1 MEPEDPDN
9 WHVAVPPSDAGASN
23 GPMDEF
29 WDDEEL
35 REDAGQDRD
44 PDPPGHPLPEDS
56 VRRSPVTPPGRGGHQ
71 VLLTAAVAITAAAI
85 GVAVGL
91 AFLRLPLRSASAS
104 PSASTPSASASP
116 GASGGRSGGLP
127 APAPIT
133 GNGNGTLQMYLV
145 GPVLAVSGNSITI
158 GGFGEPVTAA
168 ITAATKFT
176 GSVRTV
182 SGIKTGT
189 EVAAAVTGT
198 GSKLTATQIQD
209 PYTAT

>member
-1 MEPEDPDN
+1 MEPEEPDN
-9 WHVAVPPSDAGASN
+9 WHVAGVQSS
-23 GPMDEF
+23 GPVDDF
-29 WDDEEL
+29 WEEEEL
-35 REDAGQDRD
+35 QGDTGPESEAAV
-44 PDPPGHPLPEDS
+44 PGYPLPEDTVQRS
-56 VRRSPVTPPGRGGHQ
+56 WPPSSRRGDHH
-71 VLLTAAVAITAAAI
+71 VLLTGVVAVAAAAI

-116 GASGGRSGGLP
+116 SPGAGAGRSGDLP

-133 GNGNGTLQMYLV
+133 GNGKGTLQMYLV

-168 ITAATKFT
+168 ITSTTKFT
-176 GSVRTV
+176 GRVRRA

-189 EVAAAVTGT
+189 EVAASVTGT